1 MVFVCVVG
9 CPCMFGHVDRQHI
22 CLDARCQMQ
31 AGCAAVRRA
40 YHTKECPH
48 CYAHDIPKDN
58 SVKTRVSALI
68 WTTPGAVAAARRSLI
83 PI

>member
-1 MVFVCVVG
+1 
-9 CPCMFGHVDRQHI
+9 
-22 CLDARCQMQ
+22 MQ